1 MPVDFPDYLKIEA
14 KKIDQVLDKYLDN
27 KLKSISKI
35 SPKLIPLFKA
45 FIEASQGGKRLRGTL
60 VKLGFELAGKKP
72 NPEIYQISS
81 AFEIFQ
87 TSILAHDDII
97 DQSPTRRGRPSL
109 YKAVGQD
116 MAITL
121 ADLGFFLSINIIS
134 ESKLD
139 LKKKNKAINLFS
151 KVVIDTTLGQM
162 LDIGHADPVTL
173 AKLKTARYTISG
185 PLQVGGV
192 LVGADDKLIR
202 ILGEF
207 GQNLGIAF
215 QIRDDI
221 LDGEVLDYRGQQAL
235 KYAETAKK
243 MIPQITKDVKYR
255 LLLDSL
261 ADYLIKRSS

>member
-1 MPVDFPDYLKIEA
+1 MPVDFRDYLKLEA

-27 KLKSISKI
+27 ELKRIGKI
-35 SPKLIPLFKA
+35 SPKLTSLFKD
-45 FIEASQGGKRLRGTL
+45 FVNASRGGKRLRGTL
-60 VKLGFELAGKKP
+60 VKLGYELTGKIP

-87 TSILAHDDII
+87 TAILTHDDII
-97 DQSPTRRGRPSL
+97 DQSLTRRGKPSL
-109 YKAVGQD
+109 YQAVGQD
-116 MAITL
+116 LAITL

-134 ESKLD
+134 ESKFD
-139 LKKKNKAINLFS
+139 MEKKNKAINLFS
-151 KVVIDTTLGQM
+151 KVVVDTTIGQM
-162 LDIGHADPVTL
+162 LDILHADPVTV
-173 AKLKTARYTISG
+173 AKLKTARYTIGG

-192 LVGADDKLIR
+192 LAGAGSKLIS

-207 GQNLGIAF
+207 GENLGIAY

-221 LDGEVLDYRGQQAL
+221 LDGEVLDEGEQQAL

-243 MIPQITKDVKYR
+243 MIPQIIKDVKYR